1 MPLTQSINS
10 KSNIKKLTNSDLP
23 ANLNQPVINSYYATS
38 TASQTVINLSFTVD
52 TTSSGYTDNFWLF
65 VDGKKLRLGSSHD
78 YTFTSVASD
87 GTSSQVTL
95 TAAISANLNIQAYKL
110 GLKPEVQFGMD
121 NRFVQ
126 LYAAQDAGF
135 QAFIDNSSY
144 LISATTTAGSPAAGT
159 FYSSITKRAS
169 ITDLSQDLKPRM
181 GIDRLIVQQVYEI
194 QNEFGSSGE
203 KVFGVLNDDK
213 GLIRFVGSWS
223 NNITSSGQFMSSST
237 SGDFIEITFYGTGL
251 NLLADLASASMDI
264 RPSIDGGS
272 EAANIFA
279 ASYSSALDTRNYSTN
294 QVLPVYS
301 AQTLGVH
308 TVKLRNNSTNAVKI
322 YGFEI
327 LNESSSVKVTSGY
340 AYLKNQ
346 QYVASSLQSFSYN
359 TSVTGTKG
367 GRTLTYLK
375 SDGTL
380 GQAFQAANASAA
392 YMSSADHTNEE
403 IARRYHFREFG
414 AGRTDDFST
423 MAVASGSTNRAFTLD
438 DGSTAL
444 VASAVDNGST
454 LNEYLRLANAN
465 SFVIFTFVGTG
476 VDYVIANLSGTVAD
490 NVQIYIDGT
499 NVGNVTGLS
508 RSAQTRKIASG
519 LPYGT
524 HTLKIANLSPS
535 PTNTEH
541 LHSFIVYQPKKPS
554 LPSGAVE
561 LADYN
566 VMANYVANSTAGI
579 DTIGAGVLRKFC
591 TRELTYINGTGGSFD
606 WSMAGAIAATTF
618 IGGVNITTDRSSA
631 YSEYTFF
638 GTGFEMRFRAT
649 SGRSASISV
658 ALNGL
663 AATTINYPT
672 LTASVYGTGVTFS
685 SGVLD
690 QLDASDTPGSGLSI
704 NNLPLGLYKV
714 RFTNNTASSVLD
726 VNTIDIITPIHSH
739 KSNLYGNLQN
749 TLPVG
754 SNAISDNRKLT
765 PVKEAFAFQ
774 KYHASAFP
782 ITSDPTTTSTTP
794 VPCPD
799 MSLTVNSNGSWF
811 LINYYALINASTSTA
826 SWVGIFINGNYAVV
840 PSNAQN
846 SPGALRDATGYAA
859 SNTIPMFLP
868 KGTHKIDLYWAAGS
882 ATTLTAVG
890 LRRMISIT
898 EL

>member
-1 MPLTQSINS
+1 
-10 KSNIKKLTNSDLP
+10 
-23 ANLNQPVINSYYATS
+23 
-38 TASQTVINLSFTVD
+38 
-52 TTSSGYTDNFWLF
+52 
-65 VDGKKLRLGSSHD
+65 
-78 YTFTSVASD
+78 
-87 GTSSQVTL
+87 
-95 TAAISANLNIQAYKL
+95 
-110 GLKPEVQFGMD
+110 
-121 NRFVQ
+121 
-126 LYAAQDAGF
+126 
-135 QAFIDNSSY
+135 
-144 LISATTTAGSPAAGT
+144 
-159 FYSSITKRAS
+159 
-169 ITDLSQDLKPRM
+169 
-181 GIDRLIVQQVYEI
+181 
-194 QNEFGSSGE
+194 
-203 KVFGVLNDDK
+203 
-213 GLIRFVGSWS
+213 
-223 NNITSSGQFMSSST
+223 
-237 SGDFIEITFYGTGL
+237 
-251 NLLADLASASMDI
+251 
-264 RPSIDGGS
+264 
-272 EAANIFA
+272 
-279 ASYSSALDTRNYSTN
+279 
-294 QVLPVYS
+294 
-301 AQTLGVH
+301 
-308 TVKLRNNSTNAVKI
+308 
-322 YGFEI
+322 
-327 LNESSSVKVTSGY
+327 
-340 AYLKNQ
+340 
-346 QYVASSLQSFSYN
+346 
-359 TSVTGTKG
+359 
-367 GRTLTYLK
+367 
-375 SDGTL
+375 
-380 GQAFQAANASAA
+380 
-392 YMSSADHTNEE
+392 
-403 IARRYHFREFG
+403 
-414 AGRTDDFST
+414 
-423 MAVASGSTNRAFTLD
+423 
-438 DGSTAL
+438 
-444 VASAVDNGST
+444 
-454 LNEYLRLANAN
+454 
-465 SFVIFTFVGTG
+465 
-476 VDYVIANLSGTVAD
+476 
-490 NVQIYIDGT
+490 
-499 NVGNVTGLS
+499 
-508 RSAQTRKIASG
+508 
-519 LPYGT
+519 
-524 HTLKIANLSPS
+524 
-535 PTNTEH
+535 
-541 LHSFIVYQPKKPS
+541 
-554 LPSGAVE
+554 
-561 LADYN
+561 
-566 VMANYVANSTAGI
+566 
-579 DTIGAGVLRKFC
+579 
-591 TRELTYINGTGGSFD
+591 
-606 WSMAGAIAATTF
+606 MAGAIAATTF